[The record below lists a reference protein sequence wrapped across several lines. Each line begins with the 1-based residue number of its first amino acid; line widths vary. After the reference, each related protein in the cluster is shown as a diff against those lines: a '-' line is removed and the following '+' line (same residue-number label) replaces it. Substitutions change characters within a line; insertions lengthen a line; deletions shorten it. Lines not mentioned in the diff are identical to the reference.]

1 MIRTTY
7 KGRDIKILKGR
18 QPGHVRTF
26 IGGQIIS
33 HAWQGTEVQA
43 LDWFRQVID
52 KIDTNGP
59 GNNPHET
66 SPRWYEPGTYTLNK
80 FGHVI
85 AKNGGA
91 CCCDLYLMTPEKNI
105 PAETAA

>member
-26 IGGQIIS
+26 IGGQPVS
-33 HAWQGTEVQA
+33 HGWPGTEVQA
-43 LDWFRQVID
+43 LDWFRQIID
-52 KIDTNGP
+52 KIDARGP
-59 GNNPHET
+59 GNNPSET
-66 SPRWYEPGTYTLNK
+66 SPRWYAPGTYTLNK

-91 CCCDLYLMTPEKNI
+91 CCCDLCLMTPEKNI